1 MSAAFASTTPA
12 LDVVFIDANE
22 QIRFERLQVRMRPA
36 RRANQRSACQ
46 AHHKKIFLFVSTPN
60 HPYISRH
67 PVPQEG
73 RWPSSRTLGRDA
85 VDAAA
90 LGAWWFSQGGLWSV
104 SEHSVQTTGA
114 NARLSLVAKTG
125 GCVRQK
131 RVVPAPVAGVKLAE
145 ARRPNRVQTSLQ
157 SVSDGDK
164 TNSSPRRARHK
175 PSNHCAGNVGMLR
188 LYLYARVRFSLC
200 TFAHET
206 AGAASTR
213 HSLRPLNSR
222 ANDFTNLGR
231 NAPRDCGVASE
242 MSPILVFLNS
252 EQFATNRCCKCVA
265 IAPADM
271 RFNVAEWAATPRA

>member
-1 MSAAFASTTPA
+1 
-12 LDVVFIDANE
+12 
-22 QIRFERLQVRMRPA
+22 MRPA

-164 TNSSPRRARHK
+164 TNSSPR
-175 PSNHCAGNVGMLR
+175 SNCAEVDQRSAGLK
-188 LYLYARVRFSLC
+188 
-200 TFAHET
+200 
-206 AGAASTR
+206 AGAARHRLRRLTALTPSAPRSFWLCMRSVLDRAQGTLAQASTQR
-213 HSLRPLNSR
+213 LASHFWRRVIMTLRMLISLRMQAIRATFFSFPLATSR
-222 ANDFTNLGR
+222 
-231 NAPRDCGVASE
+231 S
-242 MSPILVFLNS
+242 
-252 EQFATNRCCKCVA
+252 
-265 IAPADM
+265 
-271 RFNVAEWAATPRA
+271 